1 MPLSLQVLKV
11 EYETKKFT
19 YYRLKTKACLGATI
33 IEPGGYTTLD
43 KGNWGHWD
51 HCSEGHHVMGM
62 RLKIESNQGRGDD
75 TALNAIRLTCTD
87 GEELVS
93 AEQKWGDWQD
103 YTQSADRTIT
113 AVQLRSEQHFSGDNS
128 AANGVRFQDGEGNTY
143 SPGDGYW
150 GVWGD
155 WASCPAGTDIVG
167 FRTYVVPHLG
177 SGDDTALERVQFECG
192 NHNP

>member
-1 MPLSLQVLKV
+1 
-11 EYETKKFT
+11 
-19 YYRLKTKACLGATI
+19 
-33 IEPGGYTTLD
+33 
-43 KGNWGHWD
+43 
-51 HCSEGHHVMGM
+51 MGM

-192 NHNP
+192 PITSTIVPPGPKTTSTIVPPGPNTTSTIVQTSQKKT